1 MIIQLPAISV
11 DLQAREKRD
20 IKDYFITQSK
30 TIFLLLMWVD
40 ELFDV
45 LILYISLVLTIYY
58 LLLVKL
64 FYVIFQTFRAMNHV
78 HLVTNINKKAIIR
91 STINLSY

>member
-1 MIIQLPAISV
+1 MIIKIPATSMG
-11 DLQAREKRD
+11 LQAREKRD
-20 IKDYFITQSK
+20 IKDYFITRSK

-45 LILYISLVLTIYY
+45 LILYIYLVLTIYY

-64 FYVIFQTFRAMNHV
+64 FYNVLYFRH
-78 HLVTNINKKAIIR
+78 
-91 STINLSY
+91 SEQ